1 MKKFLCLLLALIC
14 AMLCLSGCGGEA
26 ASGDDP
32 LLIRSFVIGSSV
44 GEVETVHE
52 DGETHYFIRITLP
65 DDTDFKRCVANIE
78 LAQGAALDMSSPCIV
93 DDLGGRPVLNLT
105 LENRTL
111 VVEYDGKSRS
121 YEFKIDL
128 Q

>member
-1 MKKFLCLLLALIC
+1 MKKLLCLLLALIC
-14 AMLCLSGCGGEA
+14 AMLCLSGCGNGA

-32 LLIRSFVIGSSV
+32 LLIQSFVIGSSV
-44 GEVETVHE
+44 GEVETVRE
-52 DGETHYFIRITLP
+52 DGETRYFICITLP

-111 VVEYDGKSRS
+111 VVICDEQSQS
-121 YEFKIDL
+121 YSFQIEL
-128 Q
+128 E

>member
-1 MKKFLCLLLALIC
+1 MKKLLCLLLALIC
-14 AMLCLSGCGGEA
+14 AMLCLSGCGNGA

-32 LLIRSFVIGSSV
+32 LLIQSFVIGSSV
-44 GEVETVHE
+44 GEVETVRE
-52 DGETHYFIRITLP
+52 DGETRYFICITLP

-111 VVEYDGKSRS
+111 VVTHGDNSRTYDFTV
-121 YEFKIDL
+121 EL
-128 Q
+128 E

>member
-1 MKKFLCLLLALIC
+1 MKKLLCLLLALIC
-14 AMLCLSGCGGEA
+14 AMLCLSGCGNGA

-44 GEVETVHE
+44 GEVETVRQ
-52 DGETHYFIRITLP
+52 DGETRYFIRIALP
-65 DDTDFKRCVANIE
+65 EDTDFKRCVANIE

>member
-1 MKKFLCLLLALIC
+1 MRKILCLLLTLVC
-14 AMLCLSGCGGEA
+14 AMLCLNGCGNGA

-44 GEVETVHE
+44 GEVETVRE
-52 DGETHYFIRITLP
+52 GGETRYVIHITLP
-65 DDTDFKRCVANIE
+65 EDTDFKRCVANIE
-78 LAQGAALDMSSPCIV
+78 LAQGASLDMSSPCIV

-111 VVEYDGKSRS
+111 VVEHDGESRI
-121 YEFKIDL
+121 YAFKIDL

>member
-1 MKKFLCLLLALIC
+1 MKKLLCLLLALIC

-78 LAQGAALDMSSPCIV
+78 LAQGASLDMSSPCIV

-111 VVEYDGKSRS
+111 VVTHGDNSRTYDFTV
-121 YEFKIDL
+121 EL
-128 Q
+128 E

>member
-1 MKKFLCLLLALIC
+1 MKKLLCLLLALIC
-14 AMLCLSGCGGEA
+14 AMLCLSGCGNGA

-32 LLIRSFVIGSSV
+32 LLIQSFVIGSSV
-44 GEVETVHE
+44 GEVETVRE
-52 DGETHYFIRITLP
+52 DGETRYFIRISLP
-65 DDTDFKRCVANIE
+65 EDTDFKRCVANIE